1 MVRRSDGSNTLK
13 RYNIDSLD
21 LTILEKMLTNGRITF
36 KELAEA
42 TKSDQRTIASRFEQM
57 MRLGIIKQVTIEVD
71 WSKIGLNAAAYMGST
86 TALGEED
93 RKKLL
98 DFIREEPRILEADIT
113 IGSHE
118 YFLKVLDTDIATLRA
133 EICTPLEPLTVD
145 LTTSIATNSIKRPD
159 YAGLF
164 RYLRKKVLK

>member
-1 MVRRSDGSNTLK
+1 VRGHNLSRTSKQCDV
-13 RYNIDSLD
+13 DSLD
-21 LTILEKMLTNGRITF
+21 LTILEKMLANSRITF
-36 KELAEA
+36 KELAET
-42 TKSDQRTIASRFEQM
+42 TKSDQRTIASRFDRM
-57 MRLGIIKQVTIEVD
+57 MKLGIVKQATVEVD
-71 WSKIGLNAAAYMGST
+71 WSKIGVTATAYMGST
-86 TALGEED
+86 TTLGEED
-93 RKKLL
+93 RKKLF
-98 DFIREEPRILEADIT
+98 DFLRGEPRILEADAT